1 MSSKHFLKPDLF
13 EMQDRVWLLF
23 SGLFKL
29 ILFIIMF
36 VIWILGFLNTF
47 PQGAWLYGFIYHIP
61 EILGIAFAFICS
73 YSYYRPIVNIAM
85 IIAIAIF
92 IIDLFALGILL
103 YTVLTCIINGAPSTD
118 CKNTLPANIIISFL
132 AALLALCS
140 FFILWSNIRI
150 AKRLNSAT
158 IYKIKQ

>member
-13 EMQDRVWLLF
+13 ETQDRIWILF
-23 SGLFKL
+23 SGIFKL
-29 ILFIIMF
+29 ILFLIMF
-36 VIWILGFLNTF
+36 IIWCLGFLNTF
-47 PQGAWLYGFIYHIP
+47 PQFAFGYGFIYHLP
-61 EILGIAFAFICS
+61 EILGIAFAIICS
-73 YSYYRPIVNIAM
+73 YSYYRPIVNICM
-85 IIAIAIF
+85 IVAIAIL

-103 YTVLTCIINGAPSTD
+103 YTVLTCIINGVPNTD

-140 FFILWSNIRI
+140 FFIMWSNIRI